1 MNCNGKVTI
10 QKKNLLPYS
19 FIITFGLPRCFSAF
33 KTFSLPDPTF
43 GFFQVFLAVSLTDK
57 HS

>member
-10 QKKNLLPYS
+10 QKKKTFATL
-19 FIITFGLPRCFSAF
+19 FMTFGLPLCFSA
-33 KTFSLPDPTF
+33 F